1 MWNIDEFLSGL
12 NIDLDRLRDVF
23 TYDPQAPMIFSS
35 GIFLW
40 LFVAFILVYLL
51 LQRRTTAR
59 LLFVT
64 LFSYY
69 FYYKSSGTYFFLLG
83 LVTVCDFFIARLM
96 AREAIPWLRKAWVVL
111 SLFINLGLLCY
122 FKYTNF
128 LGETFASLTGGTFTT
143 MDIFLPVGISFF
155 TFQSLSYTIDVY
167 RRQITP
173 LTSLLDYAFY
183 VSFFPQLVAGPIVR
197 ARDFIPQIRR
207 PLFVSREMFGRGIFL
222 IVSGLFKKAVI
233 SDYISVNFVERIFDN
248 PTLYSGVENLMGVY
262 GYALQIYCD
271 FSGYSDM
278 AIGIALLL
286 GFHFNINFDSPYKS
300 ASITEFWRRWHISLS
315 SWLRDYLYISLGGN
329 RKGKIRQYANLIITM
344 TKAVACGNRIQSVF
358 AMQSSQTSG
367 SRHPEETLRGQVEF
381 RNAGITYGVAGAEA
395 LSSVSFLA
403 RPGQTVGIIG
413 GTGSGKSTLVN
424 LIPRFYD
431 ATQGQVLV
439 DGVDVRELNLEEL
452 RRRIAVVPQKAV
464 LFRGTIRSNLLWGR
478 EDATEEEL
486 QAALTVAQ
494 AMEIVQ
500 GKDQGLDA
508 EVQQGG
514 GNLSGGQR
522 QRLTIARALIRQP
535 EILILDD
542 SASALDYAT
551 DARLRAA
558 IGALPNPPTTF
569 VVSQRAASIRHA
581 DWILVL
587 DDGRVVGQGTHETL
601 LEQCPV
607 YQEIYHSQFRK
618 EAHSHVS

>member
-1 MWNIDEFLSGL
+1 MWNIDTILTYL
-12 NIDLDRLRDVF
+12 NIDLSRLRDVF
-23 TYDPQAPMIFSS
+23 LYDPQAPMIFSS
-35 GIFLW
+35 GLFLW
-40 LFVAFILVYLL
+40 LFAAFVVVYLL

-69 FYYKSSGTYFFLLG
+69 FYYKSSGTYFFLLA
-83 LVTVCDFFIARLM
+83 LVTVSDFLIARFM
-96 AREAIPWLRKAWVVL
+96 ERTTAKWKRKLWVTL
-111 SLFINLGLLCY
+111 SLVINLGLLCY

-207 PLFVSREMFGRGIFL
+207 PLFVSNEMFGRGIFL

-344 TKAVACGNRIQSVF
+344 FLGGLWHGASWNFVLWGMMHGVALAAHKCW
-358 AMQSSQTSG
+358 M
-367 SRHPEETLRGQVEF
+367 TLTGRKKGTESHGIHRFFGVLVTFHFVCFCWIFF
-381 RNAGITYGVAGAEA
+381 RNAEFSTSMDMLKQIFTTFRPQLFPQLVEGYWEVFA
-395 LSSVSFLA
+395 LMALGYLLHFVPDSWERA
-403 RPGQTVGIIG
+403 CTKTVIRLPLLG
-413 GTGSGKSTLVN
+413 
-424 LIPRFYD
+424 
-431 ATQGQVLV
+431 
-439 DGVDVRELNLEEL
+439 
-452 RRRIAVVPQKAV
+452 KAV
-464 LFRGTIRSNLLWGR
+464 LMLAVIYLVIQMKSS
-478 EDATEEEL
+478 
-486 QAALTVAQ
+486 
-494 AMEIVQ
+494 EI
-500 GKDQGLDA
+500 
-508 EVQQGG
+508 
-514 GNLSGGQR
+514 
-522 QRLTIARALIRQP
+522 QP
-535 EILILDD
+535 
-542 SASALDYAT
+542 
-551 DARLRAA
+551 
-558 IGALPNPPTTF
+558 F
-569 VVSQRAASIRHA
+569 
-581 DWILVL
+581 
-587 DDGRVVGQGTHETL
+587 
-601 LEQCPV
+601 
-607 YQEIYHSQFRK
+607 IYFQF
-618 EAHSHVS
+618 